1 MAAAGPSSAEGSLLA
16 LICDEDTATG
26 LLLTG
31 VGHVDFRKQS
41 NFLIVD
47 DSEWQGA
54 QAPRSRGMQQGQG
67 ERHAA
72 RPPLPQRRRSRG

>member
-1 MAAAGPSSAEGSLLA
+1 MAAGGPSTAEGSLLA

-31 VGHVDFRKQS
+31 VGHVDYRKQS

-47 DSEWQGA
+47 DSEWA
-54 QAPRSRGMQQGQG
+54 
-67 ERHAA
+67 
-72 RPPLPQRRRSRG
+72 RRSRKPLGACWGLTLQHRRRL